1 MDSLDL
7 EDVSIPVTIGVAI
20 IVGEPLISESSESA
34 EPEALTS
41 GKMNPANAI
50 VSIRSHKRITVYV
63 AWPSLRTKGGLYLR
77 AFSCTA
83 APLAGSVMVRSYTQ
97 SAN

>member
-1 MDSLDL
+1 LDSLDL

-41 GKMNPANAI
+41 GKMNPANAN
-50 VSIRSHKRITVYV
+50 K
-63 AWPSLRTKGGLYLR
+63 
-77 AFSCTA
+77 
-83 APLAGSVMVRSYTQ
+83 PLCQYEAINASQFT
-97 SAN
+97 